1 MTTCVPIKDM
11 KSTTAFADL
20 VERSDGPVIV
30 TRNGRDAFAVLRM
43 DDLQALEQ
51 EAARAHLY
59 ALVDEAEEDIAND
72 RVSEAFDSMSA
83 ARARYGL

>member
-1 MTTCVPIKDM
+1 MPTCVPIKDL

-20 VERSDGPVIV
+20 VERSEGPVIV

-43 DDLQALEQ
+43 DDLAALEQ

-59 ALVDEAEEDIAND
+59 ALVDEAEDDVANG
-72 RVSEAFDSMSA
+72 RVADAFESMSE